1 VQHLIV
7 AKRHAG
13 RSRNFAFRCPIL
25 TLHRK
30 PLIRYAA
37 TAQNR
42 HNHSTTKENAM
53 LQQILTHTPLW
64 VWAVLAFLLYRGLL
78 ASADREI
85 ALKRI
90 FVIPVV
96 MLALALQGI
105 VSGFGAVPAAAAV
118 WFACML
124 AGTAL
129 AWRAFDFGSVRIDAA
144 RRMIFQRGSWMPLL
158 LMMGIF
164 CTKYAVGA
172 ALSLQPRL
180 AQQLWFAVSVCAL
193 YGLFNGIF
201 FGQALRIAVLYRQA
215 SMPQDA
221 VPAR

>member
-1 VQHLIV
+1 
-7 AKRHAG
+7 
-13 RSRNFAFRCPIL
+13 
-25 TLHRK
+25 
-30 PLIRYAA
+30 
-37 TAQNR
+37 
-42 HNHSTTKENAM
+42 M

-85 ALKRI
+85 ALKRV

-96 MLALALQGI
+96 MFALALQGI
-105 VSGFGAVPAAAAV
+105 VSGFGAVPAAAAA

-129 AWRAFDFGSVRIDAA
+129 AWLAFDCGSVRIDVA
-144 RRMIFQRGSWMPLL
+144 RRVISQRGSWTSLL

-164 CTKYAVGA
+164 CIKYAVGV
-172 ALSLQPRL
+172 ALSLQPGL
-180 AQQLWFAVSVCAL
+180 AQHLWFAASVCTL

-201 FGQALRIAVLYRQA
+201 FGQALRIAALYRQA
-215 SMPQDA
+215 SLPQGA
-221 VPAR
+221 LPSL